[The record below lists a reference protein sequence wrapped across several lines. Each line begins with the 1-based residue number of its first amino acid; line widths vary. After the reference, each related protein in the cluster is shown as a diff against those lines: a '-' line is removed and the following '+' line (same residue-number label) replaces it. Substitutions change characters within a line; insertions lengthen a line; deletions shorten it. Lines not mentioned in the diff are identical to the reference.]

1 MIKVKDYLINT
12 TKKDA
17 KIISPDSSKIFE
29 YNDISYIDK
38 ITSHLFEDELKKEL
52 KKNNDKLLRGP
63 VFILEKSGKK
73 ELGNMYR
80 VLTNETTSKS
90 EKYLDEFDKYIDERI
105 SRVEAQANDSKVK
118 VELARTD
125 MFEEYINEMLDD
137 VIRGFISGSIPV
149 YEMISVRSLMPN
161 DIATHIVKV
170 KNDYESFSVSEKEKE
185 LRHISRS
192 LTGYK
197 ALRNFLM
204 EYIKYKNGEYGG
216 LNRTLYNYSN
226 ITSGGKY
233 YPSKQIMDQLNND
246 IKERKLK

>member
-12 TKKDA
+12 THDKA
-17 KIISPDSSKIFE
+17 KILYPDSTNIFE
-29 YNDISYIDK
+29 YNDISEIDK
-38 ITSHLFEDELKKEL
+38 ITAHLSEDELKKQL
-52 KKNNDKLLRGP
+52 KENNKLLRGP
-63 VFILEKSGKK
+63 LFILEKPIKK
-73 ELGNMYR
+73 DLGNMYK
-80 VLTNETTSKS
+80 VFVDETTSKT
-90 EKYLDEFDKYIDERI
+90 EKYLSEFDHYIDERI
-105 SRVEAQANDSKVK
+105 ARVKDQSTNSKVK
-118 VELARTD
+118 VELARTE

-170 KNDYESFSVSEKEKE
+170 KNDYKSFNVSEKEKE

-204 EYIKYKNGEYGG
+204 EYIRYKNGGYGG
-216 LNRTLYNYSN
+216 LNTTLYNYADHTN
-226 ITSGGKY
+226 GGKY
-233 YPSKQIMDQLNND
+233 YPSDKIMDQLNDD
-246 IKERKLK
+246 IKEKKLK